1 MVLGSWNFIQLSSD
15 CSNYKVL
22 AAAWAHGCR
31 ALYITA
37 DEYVQV
43 VLLKFPG
50 QVAGINRVSMRAVFN
65 EVRRAARR
73 YFDGSELVDDLPDC
87 G

>member
-1 MVLGSWNFIQLSSD
+1 MLDAGFRISSLEFLIYLSRLAGGIGSCLLVLGSWNFIQLSSD

-50 QVAGINRVSMRAVFN
+50 QVAGN
-65 EVRRAARR
+65 
-73 YFDGSELVDDLPDC
+73 
-87 G
+87 